1 MAYEKD
7 ACLGVALGSHEDTSL
22 PIRGTTSGR
31 NRTGHQQWGVAWC
44 PLDAAAVARGALSP
58 RCPTWPRRRT
68 GCARGREKL
77 RRSLSHAWEVAVAT
91 LRDAKPRALQAC
103 ARRPRHN
110 HRVSPLTNFASADE

>member
-44 PLDAAAVARGALSP
+44 PLDAATQVSA
-58 RCPTWPRRRT
+58 
-68 GCARGREKL
+68 
-77 RRSLSHAWEVAVAT
+77 
-91 LRDAKPRALQAC
+91 
-103 ARRPRHN
+103 ARRPQ
-110 HRVSPLTNFASADE
+110 